1 MFSQFTFVVFY
12 IVKRAQREK
21 KHQTNIVENGVH
33 TANCSSISMGANN
46 VKYIFAR
53 INGIINGIRLC
64 TLSLV
69 VVNETYDENG
79 GRQEEEESMYTQTNK
94 KNVSERPTF
103 YGSNILW

>member
-1 MFSQFTFVVFY
+1 MGYTL
-12 IVKRAQREK
+12 
-21 KHQTNIVENGVH
+21 H

-79 GRQEEEESMYTQTNK
+79 GRQEEEESMYSVHPNK
-94 KNVSERPTF
+94 QKKCERTT
-103 YGSNILW
+103 NILW